1 VAIIGRH
8 HPGASVELW
17 GQDEARIGLVP
28 IVRRV
33 WALKGHR
40 PVAQQRRRYE
50 WLYVYGFVRP
60 STGQVEW
67 FLLPTVNL
75 ELFQLALDSFA
86 DAVGAGA
93 NKRIVL
99 VIDQAGW
106 HMSKGLKM
114 PEGLHLLPLPAY
126 SPELQPS
133 EKLWPL
139 LRECV
144 ANKEVADM
152 DTLEEEL
159 VTRCREL
166 RDQPEVIFNHTLF
179 DWWAH
184 AALAER
190 VAA

>member
-1 VAIIGRH
+1 MIGRH

-33 WALKGHR
+33 WALKGQR

-67 FLLPTVNL
+67 VLLPTVNL
-75 ELFQLALDSFA
+75 ELFQLALDFFA

-93 NKRIVL
+93 DKRVVL

-106 HMSKGLKM
+106 HMSKTLKM

-179 DWWAH
+179 DWWAQ
-184 AALAER
+184 AAQAER
-190 VAA
+190 IAA

>member
-1 VAIIGRH
+1 MIGRH
-8 HPGASVELW
+8 HPGAAVELW
-17 GQDEARIGLVP
+17 AQDEARIGLVP

-33 WALKGHR
+33 WAPKGER

-67 FLLPTVNL
+67 LLLHTVNT
-75 ELFQLALDSFA
+75 ELFQLALDSLA
-86 DAVGAGA
+86 SATGAGV

-99 VIDQAGW
+99 VVDRAGW
-106 HMSKGLKM
+106 HMSKAIKV
-114 PEGLHLLPLPAY
+114 PQGLHLLPLPPY

-139 LRECV
+139 LHEEV
-144 ANKEVADM
+144 ANKHVGDL
-152 DTLEEEL
+152 DTLEEVL
-159 VTRCREL
+159 VKRCKQL
-166 RDQPEVIFNHTLF
+166 RAQPEVIFGHTLF

-184 AALAER
+184 AAEAER
-190 VAA
+190 PAA